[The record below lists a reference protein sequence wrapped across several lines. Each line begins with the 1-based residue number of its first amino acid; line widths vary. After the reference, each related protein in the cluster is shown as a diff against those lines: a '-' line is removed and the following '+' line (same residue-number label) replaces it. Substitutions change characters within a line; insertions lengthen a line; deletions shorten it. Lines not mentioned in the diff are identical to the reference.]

1 MALITLLRHAP
12 LPLQYQKRY
21 VGHSDVDIDLSL
33 TDISSLESIKKRDYD
48 LILSSDLKRCTQTLD
63 LLDLSY
69 KKDKRL
75 REVEFK
81 EEFEL
86 KNFDEIEK
94 MDIFDKKYLDSF
106 LSWHEFI
113 CKESFLDFQNR
124 VKQFLQ
130 QLPKNSNVL
139 ICSHGGTI
147 KMINAILQNEDYCA
161 TTFSI
166 KYLEKVDINIS

>member
-1 MALITLLRHAP
+1 MAIITLLRHAP
-12 LPLQYQKRY
+12 LPLKYQKRY
-21 VGHSDVDIDLSL
+21 IGHSDINIDLSL
-33 TDISSLESIKKRDYD
+33 IDFSFLDEIQKRDYD

-63 LLDLSY
+63 LLGLSY

-94 MDIFDKKYLDSF
+94 TDIFDKKYLDSF
-106 LSWHEFI
+106 LAWHGFL
-113 CKESFLDFQNR
+113 CKESFNKFQSR
-124 VKQFLQ
+124 VEEFLKE
-130 QLPKNSNVL
+130 LPKNKDIL

-147 KMINAILQNEDYCA
+147 KMINSILKKEDYCL
-161 TTFSI
+161 TPFTL
-166 KYLEKVDINIS
+166 KYLEKVDINIT

>member
-1 MALITLLRHAP
+1 MAIITLLRHAP
-12 LPLQYQKRY
+12 LPLKYQKRY
-21 VGHSDVDIDLSL
+21 IGHSDINIDLSL
-33 TDISSLESIKKRDYD
+33 IDFSFLDEIQKRDYD

-63 LLDLSY
+63 LLDLPY

-94 MDIFDKKYLDSF
+94 TDIFDKKYLDSF
-106 LSWHEFI
+106 LAWHEFI
-113 CKESFLDFQNR
+113 CKESFSDFQNR

-130 QLPKNSNVL
+130 QLPKDRSVL

-147 KMINAILQNEDYCA
+147 KMINSILKKEDYCL
-161 TTFSI
+161 TPFTL
-166 KYLEKVDINIS
+166 KYLEKVDINIT